1 MSKVADIP
9 GSQSGRALNFHGT
22 VAEAL
27 AKGLV
32 RHGVSLVFGQSLP
45 SALHL
50 AAKSHGIRQAWYRT
64 ENAGGAMADGF
75 ARVSHRVGVVTAQ
88 NGPAATLLV
97 PPLAEALKASVPVV
111 ALVQEVA
118 LTQTDKNAFQEY
130 DHLALFRACTKWVR
144 RLDQASRVDDYL
156 DMAFRAA
163 VSGRPGPTALLLPAD
178 LLLAP
183 CPPGAMVRKQSLGC
197 YPLERTMPDYLHL
210 EQAAEMLASAKR
222 PLVIAGGG
230 VHLSGASEE
239 LALLQEAASLPV
251 ATTVMGKGAVD
262 ENHPLSLGVV
272 GYFMGTG
279 GATKFQRELV
289 AQADVILLVGNRT
302 NQNGTD
308 SWSLYPPN
316 ARYIHLDAD
325 PLEIGRNYEAL
336 PLLGDAKLILCELLA
351 LLEARDLSGRL
362 AARPAVEK
370 AIAQGKARHQ
380 REAKA
385 LLQSKRKPLRPERV
399 MYELN
404 RRLTPETVVVADASY
419 SSIWVA
425 NYLTS
430 RRAGMRFLTPRGLA
444 GLGWGLPLAMGA
456 KLARPGAPVVCL
468 AGDGGFG
475 HSWSEL
481 EAASRM
487 GLDLA
492 VLVLNNRILG
502 YQKHAENVKFGDHTD
517 AVYMSDVDHAAV
529 AEACGC
535 RGIRVREPGQLAEA
549 LERALGEPGPVLV
562 DIITDPTA
570 YPPITSFEGKLAM

>member
-1 MSKVADIP
+1 MSAPKQKSVRP
-9 GSQSGRALNFHGT
+9 LNFNGT

-32 RHGVSLVFGQSLP
+32 RHGVNLVFGQSLP

-64 ENAGGAMADGF
+64 ENAGGAMADAF
-75 ARVSHRVGVVTAQ
+75 ARLSHRVGVVTAQ

-118 LTQTDKNAFQEY
+118 LTQTDKNAFQEF
-130 DHLALFRACTKWVR
+130 DHMALFGACTKWVR
-144 RLDQASRVDDYL
+144 RLDQASRADDYL

-163 VSGRPGPTALLLPAD
+163 VSGRPGPVALLLPAD

-183 CPPGAMVRKQSLGC
+183 YQPGATPRHQSLGSF
-197 YPLERTMPDYLHL
+197 PLERTMPDRAHL
-210 EQAAEMLASAKR
+210 DEAAELLASAER
-222 PLVIAGGG
+222 PLIIAGGG
-230 VHLSGASEE
+230 VHLSGASQE
-239 LALLQEAASLPV
+239 LATLQEAASLPV
-251 ATTVMGKGAVD
+251 ATTVMGKGSVD

-279 GATKFQRELV
+279 GSGKFQRKLV
-289 AQADVILLVGNRT
+289 EQADLVLLVGNRT

-308 SWSLYPPN
+308 SWSLYPSG
-316 ARYIHLDAD
+316 ARYIHIDAD
-325 PLEIGRNYEAL
+325 PMEIGRNYEAL
-336 PLLGDAKLILCELLA
+336 PLLGDAKLILSELTA
-351 LLEARDLSGRL
+351 LLKSRDLAGRR
-362 AARPAVEK
+362 AARPALEK
-370 AIAQGKARHQ
+370 KIAQGKARHQ
-380 REAKA
+380 QEAKG
-385 LLQSKRKPLRPERV
+385 LLRSKRKPVRPERI

-430 RRAGMRFLTPRGLA
+430 LAPGMRFITPRGLA
-444 GLGWGLPLAMGA
+444 GLGWGLPMAMGA
-456 KLARPGAPVVCL
+456 KLARPQSPVVCL

-481 EAASRM
+481 EAAARM
-487 GLDLA
+487 GLDLTIM
-492 VLVLNNRILG
+492 VLNNRILG

-535 RGIRVREPGQLAEA
+535 RGIRVRDPEKLPEA
-549 LERALGEPGPVLV
+549 LDLAMSEPGPVLV
-562 DIITDPTA
+562 DILSDPTA

>member
-1 MSKVADIP
+1 MSVPK
-9 GSQSGRALNFHGT
+9 QKSGRALNFNGT
-22 VAEAL
+22 VADAL

-32 RHGVSLVFGQSLP
+32 RHGVSTVFGQSLP

-50 AAKSHGIRQAWYRT
+50 AVKSHGIRQAWYRT

-75 ARVSHRVGVVTAQ
+75 ARVSGRVGVVTAQ

-118 LTQTDKNAFQEY
+118 LAQTDKNAFQEF
-130 DHLALFRACTKWVR
+130 DHLALFGACTKWVR
-144 RLDQASRVDDYL
+144 RLDQPSRVDDYL

-163 VSGRPGPTALLLPAD
+163 VSGRPGPAALLLPAD

-183 CPPGAMVRKQSLGC
+183 CQPGEAPRRQSLGR
-197 YPLERTMPDYLHL
+197 YPLERTMPGYQHL
-210 EQAAEMLASAKR
+210 EQAARMLAQAKR
-222 PLVIAGGG
+222 PVVIAGGG
-230 VHLSGASEE
+230 VHLSGASGE
-239 LALLQEAASLPV
+239 LAVLQETASLPV
-251 ATTVMGKGAVD
+251 ATTVMGKGSVD
-262 ENHPLSLGVV
+262 ENHPLSLGVA

-279 GATKFQRELV
+279 GAAKFQREIISKADLV
-289 AQADVILLVGNRT
+289 LLVGSRT

-308 SWSLYPPN
+308 SWTLYPPE
-316 ARYIHLDAD
+316 ADYIHIDAD
-325 PLEIGRNYEAL
+325 PMEIGRNYEAL
-336 PLLGDAKLILCELLA
+336 PLLGDAKLILGELTA
-351 LLEARDLSGRL
+351 LLEGLDLSKRL
-362 AARPAVEK
+362 AARPALEK
-370 AIAQGKARHQ
+370 RIAQGKARHQ
-380 REAKA
+380 REAKG
-385 LLQSKRKPLRPERV
+385 LLQSKRKPVRPERI

-404 RRLTPETVVVADASY
+404 RRLTPETLVVADASY

-430 RRAGMRFLTPRGLA
+430 LAPGMRFITPRGLA

-456 KLARPGAPVVCL
+456 KLARPEAPVVCL

-475 HSWSEL
+475 HCWAEL
-481 EAASRM
+481 EAAGRM

-502 YQKHAENVKFGDHTD
+502 YQKHAENVKFGAHTD

-549 LERALGEPGPVLV
+549 LDRAMGEPGPVLV
-562 DIITDPTA
+562 DIITDPAA

>member
-1 MSKVADIP
+1 MSAPKKK
-9 GSQSGRALNFHGT
+9 SGRPLNFNGT
-22 VAEAL
+22 VADAL
-27 AKGLV
+27 AKGLL
-32 RHGVSLVFGQSLP
+32 RHGVNMVFGQSLP

-64 ENAGGAMADGF
+64 ENAGGAMADAF

-130 DHLALFRACTKWVR
+130 DHMALFGACTKWVR

-163 VSGRPGPTALLLPAD
+163 VSGRPGPAALLLPAD

-183 CPPGAMVRKQSLGC
+183 CEPGEVPRSQSLGC
-197 YPLERTMPDYLHL
+197 YPLERTMPGYLHL
-210 EQAAEMLASAKR
+210 EQAADMLAQAER

-230 VHLSGASEE
+230 VHLSAASEE
-239 LALLQEAASLPV
+239 LAMLQEDASLPV
-251 ATTVMGKGAVD
+251 ATTVMGKGSVD

-279 GATKFQRELV
+279 GMAKFQRDLV
-289 AQADVILLVGNRT
+289 EQADLVLLIGNRT

-308 SWSLYPPN
+308 SWTLYPPN
-316 ARYIHLDAD
+316 ARYIHIDAD
-325 PLEIGRNYEAL
+325 PMEIGRNYEAL
-336 PLLGDAKLILCELLA
+336 PLLGDAKLILSELITILGG
-351 LLEARDLSGRL
+351 RDLSRRL
-362 AARPAVEK
+362 AARPALEQS
-370 AIAQGKARHQ
+370 IARGKKRHQ
-380 REAKA
+380 QEAKS
-385 LLQSKRKPLRPERV
+385 LLRSRRKPIRPERV

-404 RRLTPETVVVADASY
+404 RRLTPETVVVSDASY
-419 SSIWVA
+419 SSIWIA

-430 RRAGMRFLTPRGLA
+430 LAPGMRFITPRGLA
-444 GLGWGLPLAMGA
+444 GLGWGLPMAIGA
-456 KLARPGAPVVCL
+456 KLAQPKAPVVCL
-468 AGDGGFG
+468 AGDGGFA
-475 HSWSEL
+475 HSWAEL
-481 EAASRM
+481 EAAARM

-517 AVYMSDVDHAAV
+517 AVYMSDVNHAAV

-535 RGIRVREPGQLAEA
+535 RGIKVRKPSELANA
-549 LERALGEPGPVLV
+549 LDSAMTEPGPVLV
-562 DIITDPTA
+562 DILTDPKA